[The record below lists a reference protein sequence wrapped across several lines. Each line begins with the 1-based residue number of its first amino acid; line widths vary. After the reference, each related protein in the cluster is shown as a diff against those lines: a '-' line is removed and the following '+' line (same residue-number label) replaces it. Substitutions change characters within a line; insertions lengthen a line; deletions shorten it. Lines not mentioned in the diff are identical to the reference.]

1 MDIWIIL
8 DGEKSG
14 PIHDFDIR
22 KKIES
27 GELPP
32 TTPAW
37 HEGLGTWKPLGE
49 ISLFS
54 GEFDRSTEEPV
65 TPPVP
70 QQNSTGGP
78 LPPPLPEKAHL
89 MRRFWARWLDLFF
102 FAGIWWI
109 TMWIAGRDI
118 GETLNN
124 PWVLLFQYVPWFVI
138 EALMLHR
145 FATTP
150 GKWLLGIRVV
160 NNNGSFLSLAEA
172 SRRSARV
179 FFLGIGFGWGILCI
193 VCQIMAVVTTQR
205 IGRPLWDH
213 AGGHR
218 ITTTPVQP
226 VGLGVYL
233 FSLFIALQLQFIV
246 VAPYVPPYAIEAFDK
261 TFPMLKIKERFEKNP
276 PLHLPKR

>member
-27 GELPP
+27 GELPA

-37 HEGLGTWKPLGE
+37 HEGLGAWRPLSE

-54 GEFDRSTEEPV
+54 SEFDRPLAEPE
-65 TPPVP
+65 PSPVP
-70 QQNSTGGP
+70 RQDSAGGP
-78 LPPPLPEKAHL
+78 LPPPLPEKTYL
-89 MRRFWARWLDLFF
+89 IRRFWARWLDLYF
-102 FAGIWWI
+102 FAGIWWLI
-109 TMWIAGRDI
+109 MWIAGRDI
-118 GETLNN
+118 GDMLIN
-124 PWVLLFQYVPWFVI
+124 PLELLFQYIPWFVI

-160 NNNGSFLSLAEA
+160 NNNGSFLSLPEA
-172 SRRSARV
+172 GRRCARV
-179 FFLGIGFGWGILCI
+179 LFLGIGFGMQI
-193 VCQIMAVVTTQR
+193 VCTVCQLMAVVTTRR

-218 ITTTPVQP
+218 ITATPLQP
-226 VGLGVYL
+226 VGVSVYVI
-233 FSLFIALQLQFIV
+233 SLFIAMQLQWIV
-246 VAPYVPPYAIEAFDK
+246 VAPYVMEEAGN
-261 TFPMLKIKERFEKNP
+261 TFPILKEQFEKNP
-276 PLHLPKR
+276 PWHLPKR

>member
-22 KKIES
+22 KRIES
-27 GELPP
+27 GELSP

-37 HEGLGTWKPLGE
+37 HEGLGAWRPLGE

-54 GEFDRSTEEPV
+54 GEFDRPAADAG
-65 TPPVP
+65 PPTVP
-70 QQNSTGGP
+70 QKDSAGGV

-89 MRRFWARWLDLFF
+89 MRRFWARWLDLYF

-109 TMWIAGRDI
+109 TMWIVGRDI
-118 GETLNN
+118 EDTLNN
-124 PWVLLFQYVPWFVI
+124 PWVLLFQYIPWFVI
-138 EALMLHR
+138 EVFMLHR
-145 FATTP
+145 LATTP
-150 GKWLLGIRVV
+150 GKWLLGIRVL
-160 NNNGSFLSLAEA
+160 NNNGSFLSLPEA
-172 SRRSARV
+172 SRRCARV

-193 VCQIMAVVTTQR
+193 ICQIMAVVTTRR

-218 ITTTPVQP
+218 ITATPLQP
-226 VGLGVYL
+226 VGVAVYVIA
-233 FSLFIALQLQFIV
+233 LFIALQLQWIV
-246 VAPYVPPYAIEAFDK
+246 VAPYAIETAEKAF
-261 TFPMLKIKERFEKNP
+261 PALKEQFEKNP
-276 PLHLPKR
+276 PWHLPKR

>member
-27 GELPP
+27 GELPS

-54 GEFDRSTEEPV
+54 SEFDR
-65 TPPVP
+65 PPADPKAPAVG
-70 QQNSTGGP
+70 QEDSSKKAS
-78 LPPPLPEKAHL
+78 PPPLPEKAHL
-89 MRRFWARWLDLFF
+89 MRRFWARWLDLYF

-109 TMWIAGRDI
+109 TMWFSGRDI
-118 GETLNN
+118 EATLNN
-124 PWVLLFQYVPWFVI
+124 PWIILFQYVPWFVI
-138 EALMLHR
+138 EAFMLHR

-150 GKWLLGIRVV
+150 GKWLLGIRVL
-160 NNNGSFLSLAEA
+160 NNNGSFLSLREA

-179 FFLGIGFGWGILCI
+179 FFLGIGLGWELVCI
-193 VCQIMAVVTTQR
+193 ICQIMTVVTTRR

-213 AGGHR
+213 VGGHR
-218 ITTTPVQP
+218 VTAAPLQP
-226 VGLGVYL
+226 MGAAVYIIA
-233 FSLFIALQLQFIV
+233 LFIALQLQFIV
-246 VAPYVPPYAIEAFDK
+246 VAPYVMETAGKAF
-261 TFPMLKIKERFEKNP
+261 PALKEQFEKNP
-276 PLHLPKR
+276 PWHLPKR

>member
-22 KKIES
+22 KRIET
-27 GELPP
+27 GELPS

-37 HEGLGTWKPLGE
+37 HEGLDAWRPLGE

-54 GEFDRSTEEPV
+54 SEFDRPFIDPGASPDLQRDFTARP
-65 TPPVP
+65 
-70 QQNSTGGP
+70 S
-78 LPPPLPEKAHL
+78 PPPLPEKAHII
-89 MRRFWARWLDLFF
+89 RRFWARWLDLYF

-118 GETLNN
+118 EATLND
-124 PWVLLFQYVPWFVI
+124 PWVLLFQYIPWFVI

-160 NNNGSFLSLAEA
+160 NNNGSFLSLPDA
-172 SRRSARV
+172 SRRCGRV
-179 FFLGIGFGWGILCI
+179 LFFGIGFGWGILSI
-193 VCQIMAVVTTQR
+193 VCQIMAVVSTRR

-213 AGGHR
+213 VAGHR
-218 ITTTPVQP
+218 VTAAPLQP
-226 VGLGVYL
+226 VGIAVYVIAL
-233 FSLFIALQLQFIV
+233 FTALQLQFIV
-246 VAPYVPPYAIEAFDK
+246 VAPYAMETAGK
-261 TFPMLKIKERFEKNP
+261 TFPALKEQFEKNP
-276 PLHLPKR
+276 PWHLPQR